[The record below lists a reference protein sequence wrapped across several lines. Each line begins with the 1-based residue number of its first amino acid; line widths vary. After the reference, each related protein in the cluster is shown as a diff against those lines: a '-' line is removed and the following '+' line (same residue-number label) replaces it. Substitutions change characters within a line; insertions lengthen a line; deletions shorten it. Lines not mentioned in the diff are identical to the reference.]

1 MIAPRLG
8 TSSPIT
14 RILCPV
20 DFSEASRPAIEHAT
34 VIARWYKASIT
45 ALHVYEPMFMPIPG
59 LPPRESRVPES
70 ELTRVQVQA
79 TRCFED
85 ATASGV
91 NVNVVVD
98 VGQPAAQILV
108 RSDAA
113 HSDLIVMGTHGTSG
127 FERLLLG
134 SVTEKVL
141 RRATCPVLTVP
152 PHTHSTSTLP
162 FRRLLCAVDFSD
174 SSLRGL
180 ELACSLAKQSTAA
193 LTLLHVVE
201 WPWHEPP
208 PPVLEELPSDQ
219 AAALAEFRRYVET
232 SAIARLR
239 ALTPEAGEGHCV
251 IEPRVAHGKPY
262 TEILR
267 VATEDRADLIVIG
280 VHGRN
285 AADVMLFGSTT
296 NQIVRRATCP
306 VLTLRTQP
314 TET

>member
-1 MIAPRLG
+1 MA
-8 TSSPIT
+8 PIT

-20 DFSEASRPAIEHAT
+20 DFSEASRHAIEHAI

-45 ALHVYEPMFMPIPG
+45 ALHVYNPMVMPVPG
-59 LPPRESRVPES
+59 LPPLQDRVS
-70 ELTRVQVQA
+70 DAELKRVYAETA
-79 TRCFED
+79 TCFEG
-85 ATASGV
+85 ANASGV
-91 NVNVVVD
+91 AVD
-98 VGQPAAQILV
+98 VIVDIGQPAAQILV
-108 RSDAA
+108 RSHAADA
-113 HSDLIVMGTHGTSG
+113 DLIVMGTHGASG
-127 FERLLLG
+127 FEHLLLG

-141 RRATCPVLTVP
+141 RRAPCPVLTVP
-152 PHTHSTSTLP
+152 PHTHATSTLP

-180 ELACSLAKQSTAA
+180 ELACSIAKESDAA

-208 PPVLEELPSDQ
+208 PPVLEDLPSDQ

-232 SAIARLR
+232 SAIERLR
-239 ALTPEAGEGHCV
+239 ALTPESGLGHCV

-267 VATEDRADLIVIG
+267 IAAIDGSDLIVIG

-306 VLTLRTQP
+306 VLTLRNQAIKT
-314 TET
+314 